1 MQGVVDFSQW
11 IEEVPVDYDVYL
23 SKDSDPDSFKQIH
36 LYRVLWYVILPLD
49 SLPFTHVH

>member
-36 LYRVLWYVILPLD
+36 LYLVL
-49 SLPFTHVH
+49 